1 MQIGSSLKT
10 YRFLALLL
18 LSGFI
23 FPDAGAQML
32 QNVRFSTSG
41 KQIIITYDII
51 GAQPGQSFDVSV
63 FYSTDGGKSL
73 SSALRQVTGDAG
85 PGVTAGS
92 GKRVTWD
99 VLAERDNLVG
109 NVLFEVQAK
118 SMGTTSTATSQ
129 TRTTPV
135 APPPSGS
142 NDPYWVDIPGGTFM
156 MGSPSN
162 EPSRVVINETQH
174 QVTVKSFKMGKNEV
188 TFEEYDA
195 FCTATRRR
203 KPDDDGWG
211 RGTRPVMN
219 VTWEDAKAFADW
231 KGCRL
236 PTEAEW
242 EYACR
247 AGSTTAFYTGDNI
260 TTEQANFNGIKEPY
274 NGAAAGKNLA
284 KTQPVGSYSPN
295 SFGLYDMH
303 GNVSEWVSDWYAD
316 SYQSGNQTNPT
327 GPDRGSEKIRKGG
340 SWYDPA
346 WRCRSA
352 YRLRVAP
359 DRIDRIIGIRL
370 VKDN

>member
-1 MQIGSSLKT
+1 MQTGSTLKT
-10 YRFLALLL
+10 CRFIALLL

-23 FPDAGAQML
+23 VPDAGAQIL
-32 QNVRFSTSG
+32 QNVRFNTSG
-41 KQIIITYDII
+41 KQIVITYDII
-51 GAQPGQSFDVSV
+51 GAQPGQTFDVSV

-85 PGVTAGS
+85 SGVTAGS

-135 APPPSGS
+135 VSPPSIS
-142 NDPYWVDIPGGTFM
+142 KDPYWIDIMGGTFM

-174 QVTVKSFKMGKNEV
+174 QVTVSSFRLGKYEV
-188 TFEEYDA
+188 TFDEYDA
-195 FCTATRRR
+195 FCTATRRK

-211 RGTRPVMN
+211 RGNRPVMN
-219 VTWEDAKAFADW
+219 VSWNDAKAFADW

-247 AGSTTAFYTGDNI
+247 AGTSTTFNTGDNI

-274 NGAAAGKNLA
+274 NGAAAGKYLA
-284 KTQPVGSYSPN
+284 KTQPVGSYAPN
-295 SFGLYDMH
+295 AFGLYDMH
-303 GNVSEWVSDWYAD
+303 GNVSEWVNDWYTD
-316 SYQSGNQTNPT
+316 SYQNGNQTNPT

-340 SWYDPA
+340 SWYDPG

-359 DRIDRIIGIRL
+359 DKIDRIIGIRL